1 MSENQPPAQSPLGA
15 QTLGSLSL
23 QQKFLIGVG
32 VIFLGFSLI
41 IAFLIYSYE
50 KGLLEEAAHEKS
62 EMVIAAVEASRS
74 YVQEV
79 LRPKMYELLGHD
91 AFVLEAMSTS
101 YVGRAVGDRFK
112 DSLPDYQIRRVALHA
127 RNPKS
132 EPRPVETNLIHYFA
146 AHPHQHSWKGIVKIA
161 GQFSFLHSRPVYFS
175 RECMHCHGRPGDA
188 PKALLDLYGGERG
201 FGYQPGDIAGIT
213 AVSIPVDVA
222 LSKIKDRAFA
232 IFGISLFGLSLL
244 YVGICFF
251 FNQVVVHSLRDLL
264 DIFRHGLRDE
274 KELQLLTE
282 AKAKDEIR
290 ELTAGAQVMVAHLRE
305 TREQLEDYT
314 SNLEQK
320 VAQRTEALKESQQR
334 LEEKVAARNQELY
347 TLNTIA
353 ELITQAM
360 NLTDIL
366 PKVLRQTLKLIP
378 ARGAALY
385 LLRGAPPCLE
395 LQCQENAGQLINRM
409 PIDAQVSRPLPADE
423 VTDLTSSLQEAAC
436 GRMSFFACEKERNC
450 LNVPLICRGKVMGVM
465 TFVEVDFPEISPER
479 RELLL
484 CVGQQ
489 IGITIESLQNVEQ
502 LVHSKDLLQ
511 SVFDGITDMMV
522 LLDRDLRIK
531 MVNKAYLQHYGM
543 ALEEVL
549 DQPCPSTAAAPGSP
563 LSPESLKEI
572 FHSQK
577 PRTEEV
583 MTGIA
588 GNGEIFLVH
597 YYPIMGERG
606 EVAGIVG
613 YIKNITTE
621 KRVEQRIQQAE
632 KMAALGQLAGGI
644 AHEINNPLGVILCY
658 ADLLQSQLADFPQG
672 LHDVGTIEKH
682 ARNCQRIVADLLKF
696 SRGQETEPQLAQ
708 LNATIEEVVQMVDHQ
723 FRRQHCRIDL
733 ALDPQLPQLKFD
745 VDKMKQVF
753 LNLLMNAS
761 QACKDGRGLIRISTI
776 YRPEARQVQIV
787 FGDNGAG
794 IPPELM
800 GRIFDP
806 FFTTK
811 KTGEGTG
818 LGLSVSYGIIKD
830 HGGDIQVESEPGQ
843 WTRFTIILPLE
854 TQG

>member
-1 MSENQPPAQSPLGA
+1 MSAHQSPA
-15 QTLGSLSL
+15 APPPRAKTLGSLSL
-23 QQKFLIGVG
+23 QQKFLAGVG
-32 VIFLGFSLI
+32 VIFLGFSLV

-50 KGLLEEAAHEKS
+50 KSLLEEAAHERS

-74 YVQEV
+74 YVQDV
-79 LRPKMYELLGHD
+79 LRPKMYELLGHN

-101 YVGRAVGDRFK
+101 YVGRAVGERFK
-112 DSLPDYQIRRVALHA
+112 KAMPDYQVRRVALHA

-132 EPRPVETNLIHYFA
+132 EPRPVEINLINYFA
-146 AHPHQHSWKGIVKIA
+146 AHPEQHSWKGMVKIA
-161 GQFSFLHSRPVYFS
+161 GQLNFLHSRPVYFS
-175 RECMHCHGRPGDA
+175 QDCMHCHGRPEDA
-188 PKALLDLYGGERG
+188 PQALLALYGAERG

-222 LSKIKDRAFA
+222 LAKIKDRAIA

-251 FNQVVVHSLRDLL
+251 FNQVVVHNLRDLL
-264 DIFRHGLRDE
+264 DIFRLGLRDE

-305 TREQLEDYT
+305 TREQLEDYAG
-314 SNLEQK
+314 NLEQK
-320 VAQRTEALKESQQR
+320 VARRTEALKKSQQR
-334 LEEKVAARNQELY
+334 LEEKVAARNQELH

-366 PKVLRQTLKLIP
+366 PRVLRQTLKLIP

-385 LLRGAPPCLE
+385 LLRDNPPCLE
-395 LQCQENAGQLINRM
+395 LQSQENAGQLITSM
-409 PIDAQVSRPLPADE
+409 PIDAQECQPVLEDE
-423 VTDLTSSLQEAAC
+423 VADLPSSLLEAAC
-436 GRMSFFACEKERNC
+436 GRMSFFACEEERNC

-465 TFVEVDFPEISPER
+465 TFVEVDFQEITPER

-531 MVNKAYLQHYGM
+531 MVNRAYLQHYGM
-543 ALEEVL
+543 DLGEVL
-549 DQPCPSTAAAPGSP
+549 DQPCLPATAAPGSP
-563 LSPESLKEI
+563 LSPGSLKEI
-572 FHSQK
+572 FQSRK
-577 PRTEEV
+577 PKTEEV
-583 MTGIA
+583 QTA
-588 GNGEIFLVH
+588 NGEIFLVH
-597 YYPIMGERG
+597 YYPILGDRE

-613 YIKNITTE
+613 YIKNITAE
-621 KRVEQRIQQAE
+621 KQVEQRIQQAE

-658 ADLLQSQLADFPQG
+658 ADLLKSQLADFPQG
-672 LHDVGTIEKH
+672 LTDVGTIEKH
-682 ARNCQRIVADLLKF
+682 ARNCHRIVADLLKF
-696 SRGQETEPQLAQ
+696 ARIQETKPHLAQ
-708 LNATIEEVVQMVDHQ
+708 LNPTIEEVVQMVDHQ
-723 FRRQHCRIDL
+723 FRRQHCQIDL
-733 ALDPQLPQLKFD
+733 DLDPRLPPLRFD

-753 LNLLMNAS
+753 LNLLMNAR
-761 QACKDGRGLIRISTI
+761 QASKDGQGLIRISTR
-776 YRPEARQVQIV
+776 YRPETRQVQVV
-787 FGDNGAG
+787 FWDNGAG
-794 IPPELM
+794 ISPEILS
-800 GRIFDP
+800 RIFDP

-843 WTRFTIILPLE
+843 WTRFTIVLPVE
-854 TQG
+854 GQG

>member
-1 MSENQPPAQSPLGA
+1 MSENQPPAPPPPRAKTRGF
-15 QTLGSLSL
+15 LSL
-23 QQKFLIGVG
+23 QQKFLVGVG
-32 VIFLGFSLI
+32 IIFLSFSLI

-50 KGLLEEAAHEKS
+50 KSLLEEAAHEKS
-62 EMVIAAVEASRS
+62 EMVIAAVEASRN

-79 LRPKMYELLGHD
+79 LRPKMYELLGHN

-112 DSLPDYQIRRVALHA
+112 ESMPEYQIRRVALHA
-127 RNPKS
+127 RNPAS
-132 EPRPVETNLIHYFA
+132 EPRPVEINLIKFFA
-146 AHPHQHSWKGIVKIA
+146 ANPQQQSWKGIVRIA
-161 GQFSFLHSRPVYFS
+161 GQSSFLHSRPVYFS
-175 RECMHCHGRPGDA
+175 QECMHCHGRPEDA
-188 PKALLDLYGGERG
+188 PKALLDLYGRERG

-213 AVSIPVDVA
+213 AVSIPVDLA
-222 LSKIKDRAFA
+222 LAKIKDRAIA

-244 YVGICFF
+244 YLGICFF
-251 FNQVVVHSLRDLL
+251 FSRVVVHNLRDLL

-290 ELTAGAQVMVAHLRE
+290 ELTAGAQVMVAHLRV
-305 TREQLEDYT
+305 TRQQLEDYAG
-314 SNLEQK
+314 NLEQK
-320 VAQRTEALKESQQR
+320 VAQRTEALKESQHR
-334 LEEKVAARNQELY
+334 LEEKVAARNQELH

-366 PKVLRQTLKLIP
+366 PKVLRQTSKLIP
-378 ARGAALY
+378 ARGAAIY
-385 LLRGAPPCLE
+385 LLRGTPPCLE
-395 LQCQENAGQLINRM
+395 LQCQDNAGQLITQM
-409 PIDAQVSRPLPADE
+409 PIDTQACRSLPDEE
-423 VTDLTSSLQEAAC
+423 VTDLTSSLLEAAC
-436 GRMSFFACEKERNC
+436 GRMSFFACEEEHNC

-465 TFVEVDFPEISPER
+465 TFVEVDFQEITPER

-502 LVHSKDLLQ
+502 LVNSKDLLQ

-522 LLDRDLRIK
+522 LLDRNLRIK
-531 MVNKAYLQHYGM
+531 MVNKAYLQHYGV
-543 ALEEVL
+543 ALGEVL
-549 DQPCPSTAAAPGSP
+549 DQPCPSAAVAPGCP

-572 FHSQK
+572 FHSKK

-583 MTGIA
+583 KTGNA

-597 YYPIMGERG
+597 YYPIIGEKE
-606 EVAGIVG
+606 EVASIVG
-613 YIKNITTE
+613 YIKNITAE
-621 KRVEQRIQQAE
+621 KQVEQRIQRAE

-658 ADLLQSQLADFPQG
+658 TDLLKSQLADFPQG
-672 LHDVGTIEKH
+672 LQDVGTIKKH
-682 ARNCQRIVADLLKF
+682 ARNCQRIVADLLEF
-696 SRGQETEPQLAQ
+696 SRGQETEPLLAQ
-708 LNATIEEVVQMVDHQ
+708 LNSTIEEVVQMVDHQ

-733 ALDPQLPQLKFD
+733 DLDPRLPQLRFD

-761 QACKDGRGLIRISTI
+761 QASKDGQGIIRISTR

-787 FGDNGAG
+787 FWDNGAG
-794 IPPELM
+794 IPPEIM

-843 WTRFTIILPLE
+843 WTRFTIVLPLE
-854 TQG
+854 AQE

>member
-1 MSENQPPAQSPLGA
+1 MAENQSPPPSPSRV
-15 QTLGSLSL
+15 QTLASFSL
-23 QQKFLIGVG
+23 QQKFLVGVG
-32 VIFLGFSLI
+32 IIFLGFSLI

-50 KGLLEEAAHEKS
+50 KSLLEEAAHEKS
-62 EMVIAAVEASRS
+62 EMVIAAVEASRN

-79 LRPKMYELLGHD
+79 LRPKMYELLGHN

-101 YVGRAVGDRFK
+101 YVGRAVSDRFK
-112 DSLPDYQIRRVALHA
+112 ESMPDYQIRRVALHA

-132 EPRPVETNLIHYFA
+132 EPRPVETNLINYFA
-146 AHPHQHSWKGIVKIA
+146 AHPEEHSWKGIVKTA
-161 GQFSFLHSRPVYFS
+161 GQSSFLHSRPVYFS
-175 RECMHCHGRPGDA
+175 RDCMHCHGRPEDA
-188 PKALLDLYGGERG
+188 PKALLDIYGRERG

-222 LSKIKDRAFA
+222 LAKIKDRAIA

-251 FNQVVVHSLRDLL
+251 FNRVVVHSLRDLL

-282 AKAKDEIR
+282 ARAQDEIR
-290 ELTAGAQVMVAHLRE
+290 ELTAGAQVLVAHLGE
-305 TREQLEDYT
+305 TRQQLEDYT
-314 SNLEQK
+314 VNLEQK

-334 LEEKVAARNQELY
+334 LEEKVAARNQELH

-366 PKVLRQTLKLIP
+366 PKVLRQTLTLIP

-385 LLRGAPPCLE
+385 LLRGNPSCLE
-395 LQCQENAGQLINRM
+395 LQCQENAGQLIAQM
-409 PIDAQVSRPLPADE
+409 PIDLGACPSLQEEE
-423 VTDLTSSLQEAAC
+423 VTDLTSSLLEAAC
-436 GRMSFFACEKERNC
+436 GRMSFFACKEERNC
-450 LNVPLICRGKVMGVM
+450 LNVPLICRGQVMGVM

-489 IGITIESLQNVEQ
+489 IGITIESLQNVER
-502 LVHSKDLLQ
+502 LVNSKDLLQ
-511 SVFDGITDMMV
+511 SVFDGISDMMV

-531 MVNKAYLQHYGM
+531 MVNKAYLQHNGL

-549 DQPCPSTAAAPGSP
+549 EQTCPSGTVAPGCP
-563 LSPESLKEI
+563 LSPGSLEEI
-572 FHSQK
+572 FHSRK

-583 MTGIA
+583 Q
-588 GNGEIFLVH
+588 NGVGQIFLVH
-597 YYPIMGERG
+597 YYPIIDDKE
-606 EVAGIVG
+606 EVASIVG

-621 KRVEQRIQQAE
+621 KGVEQRIQRAE

-658 ADLLQSQLADFPQG
+658 VDLLKSQLADFPQG
-672 LHDVGTIEKH
+672 LMDVGTIEKH
-682 ARNCQRIVADLLKF
+682 AKNCQRIVADLLKF
-696 SRGQETEPQLAQ
+696 ARGQETSSRLAQ
-708 LNATIEEVVQMVDHQ
+708 LNPTIEEVVRMVDHQ

-733 ALDPQLPQLKFD
+733 DLDPRLPPLRFD

-753 LNLLMNAS
+753 LNLLMNAR
-761 QACKDGRGLIRISTI
+761 QAGKGRDGLIRVSTGLQ
-776 YRPEARQVQIV
+776 PEARQVRIV
-787 FGDNGAG
+787 FWDNGAG
-794 IPPELM
+794 IAPEIM

-818 LGLSVSYGIIKD
+818 LGLAVSYGIVKD

-843 WTRFTIILPLE
+843 WTRFTIMLPLE
-854 TQG
+854 SQG

>member
-1 MSENQPPAQSPLGA
+1 MSENQPPAQSPPPAKPRGCF
-15 QTLGSLSL
+15 SL

-32 VIFLGFSLI
+32 IIFLGFSLI

-50 KGLLEEAAHEKS
+50 KSLLEEAAHEKS
-62 EMVIAAVEASRS
+62 EMVIAAVEASRN

-79 LRPKMYELLGHD
+79 LRPKMYELLGHET
-91 AFVLEAMSTS
+91 FILEAMSTS
-101 YVGRAVGDRFK
+101 YVGRAVSDRFK
-112 DSLPDYQIRRVALHA
+112 DALPDYQIRRVALHA
-127 RNPKS
+127 RNPVS
-132 EPRPVETNLIHYFA
+132 EPRPVESKLIHYFA
-146 AHPHQHSWKGIVKIA
+146 THPQQRSWKGIVKIA
-161 GQFSFLHSRPVYFS
+161 GQSSFLHSRPVYFS
-175 RECMHCHGRPGDA
+175 QECLHCHGRPEDA
-188 PKALLDLYGGERG
+188 PKALLDLYGRERG
-201 FGYQPGDIAGIT
+201 FGYKAGDIAGIT

-232 IFGISLFGLSLL
+232 IFGISFFGLSLL

-251 FNQVVVHSLRDLL
+251 FNRVVVHNLRDLL

-282 AKAKDEIR
+282 AQAKDEIR

-314 SNLEQK
+314 GNLEQK
-320 VAQRTEALKESQQR
+320 VAQRTKALKESRQR
-334 LEEKVAARNQELY
+334 LEEKVAARNQELH

-366 PKVLRQTLKLIP
+366 PRVLPQTLKLIP
-378 ARGAALY
+378 ARAAALY
-385 LLRGAPPCLE
+385 LLRGNPPCLE
-395 LQCQENAGQLINRM
+395 LQCQENAGQFIQRM
-409 PIDAQVSRPLPADE
+409 PIDAQACHSLQEGE
-423 VTDLTSSLQEAAC
+423 VTDLTSSLLEAAC
-436 GRMSFFACEKERNC
+436 GRMSFFACEEERNC
-450 LNVPLICRGKVMGVM
+450 LNVPLICRGKIMGVM
-465 TFVEVDFPEISPER
+465 TFVEVDFQEITPER

-502 LVHSKDLLQ
+502 LVSSKDLLQ

-543 ALEEVL
+543 TLVEVL
-549 DQPCPSTAAAPGSP
+549 EQPFPSTAVAPGSP

-583 MTGIA
+583 KTGNG

-597 YYPIMGERG
+597 YYPISGDRG

-658 ADLLQSQLADFPQG
+658 ADLLKSQLADFPQG
-672 LHDVGTIEKH
+672 FHDVGTIEKH

-708 LNATIEEVVQMVDHQ
+708 LNSTIEEVVQMVDHQ
-723 FRRQHCRIDL
+723 FRRQRCRIDL
-733 ALDPQLPQLKFD
+733 NLDSHLPQLRFD

-761 QACKDGRGLIRISTI
+761 QASKEGQGLIRISTRH
-776 YRPEARQVQIV
+776 RPETRQVQIV
-787 FGDNGAG
+787 FRDNGTG
-794 IPPELM
+794 IPPEIM

-830 HGGDIQVESEPGQ
+830 HGGDIQVESESGQ
-843 WTRFTIILPLE
+843 WTRFTIVLPLE
-854 TQG
+854 AQE